1 MGKRLAILQSN
12 YIPWKGYFDMMNS
25 VDEFIIYDDMQYTKN
40 DWRNRNKI
48 KTPQG
53 PQWLTIPVKQTSLM
67 QTIRETEVA
76 SDQWRGK
83 HWKTIVQVYGKSA
96 HFQEVKPLLEP
107 LYMASNETRLSSI
120 NYAFITAVTGFLG
133 IGTRLR
139 WSSDFQLE
147 GDRNERLVNLCLA
160 AGADTYLT
168 GPSALDYMDKD
179 LFARAGIAVE
189 ITNYAAYPEYPQLY
203 PPFEHAVSVIDLMFN
218 TGRDARRFM
227 KSFPE
232 SGNPSRLTVPV
243 QDWQG

>member
-67 QTIRETEVA
+67 QTIFETEVA
-76 SDQWRGK
+76 SEQWRAK
-83 HWKTIVQVYGKSA
+83 HWKTIAQVYSKSA
-96 HFQEVKPLLEP
+96 YFKDVKPLLEP
-107 LYMASNETRLSSI
+107 LYMGSSETRLSSI
-120 NYAFITAVTGFLG
+120 NHAFITAINSFLG
-133 IGTRLR
+133 IKTQLR

-147 GDRNERLVNLCLA
+147 GDRNERLVNLCKA
-160 AGADTYLT
+160 TGADTYLT

-189 ITNYAAYPEYPQLY
+189 ITNYAAYPEYTQLY
-203 PPFEHAVSVIDLMFN
+203 PPFEHAVSVIDLMCN

-232 SGNPSRLTVPV
+232 SENPSRLTVPV
-243 QDWQG
+243 QEWQR